1 MYFKGVGHDLWR
13 WEVSG
18 LDLAS
23 WEGWDLLIFHSL
35 TFSACVNYLEP
46 SLTLSACVNSLEP
59 LGSMFTVKVGA
70 GVY

>member
-1 MYFKGVGHDLWR
+1 MFLRVYFKGVGHDLWR

-18 LDLAS
+18 LVLAS
-23 WEGWDLLIFHSL
+23 WGGWDLLIFH
-35 TFSACVNYLEP
+35 